1 MRYVNLASGFKYLGF
16 FLIFVLFMSS
26 IRSGYSV
33 TDSDSCSQTQ
43 VMKYSASGS
52 EPNFPASAVGDHNDQ
67 TIWSTYGKGSWVQL
81 DLGTLKTVCGVEIQW
96 YKGDQRHN
104 NFAIS
109 ASKDGSSFKDIVDS
123 KSKESTSSIDLEDLK
138 ARYIKIT
145 VNGNTQNNYASIAEV
160 KINAIPSENEVPVKQ
175 VGGRGISNDC
185 SNEVKV
191 SEATAFGHYRNYV
204 PSNAIDNNPNSRWVN
219 EKNPS
224 SITLDLGGNKRVCGL
239 DIQWFSG
246 ETRTYDFTVSVSTD
260 NKKYEVILKDKS
272 RGSTSDAESY
282 VTPDVNARYV
292 RVTVNGNNEN
302 NFASI
307 NEINIKTPGLGLSSE
322 ISRFDE
328 MVREELNQGG
338 LSEAPNQGGL
348 SEAPNQGGLSEA
360 PNQGGL
366 SDKQGTSEIP
376 SKGTDG
382 IQMIYPTAPGGE
394 TWFFN
399 PNNPEDGQFDENGA
413 NIEKNA
419 DGSWHVP
426 PGTTRMDVFTKSAG
440 LLSDQQRSNFATY
453 DYSELARVGY
463 WLQPS
468 DWKNIEVTG
477 YFKVTSTSS
486 GDGLSFVSRSVRHS
500 NSVQDGCGGSSY
512 HNNIRFDGTFQYK
525 KEMWHVNYDILPP
538 TKDGIGSIMDKW
550 VGFKGIVYNL
560 PDGSV
565 KLESYVDKDNNN
577 HWEKVQE
584 LVDVGEW
591 GDDMTHCNAESP
603 GAVIT
608 WGSPMIIFKSTG
620 VTYDFKNLSIREIVP
635 PQ

>member
-1 MRYVNLASGFKYLGF
+1 
-16 FLIFVLFMSS
+16 
-26 IRSGYSV
+26 
-33 TDSDSCSQTQ
+33 
-43 VMKYSASGS
+43 MKYSASGS

-81 DLGTLKTVCGVEIQW
+81 DLGTLKTVCSVEIQW

-123 KSKESTSSIDLEDLK
+123 TSKESTSSIDLKDLK

-160 KINAIPSENEVPVKQ
+160 KINAIPSENQVPLKQ
-175 VGGRGISNDC
+175 TGGHSISNDC
-185 SNEVKV
+185 SDEVKV
-191 SEATAFGHYRNYV
+191 SEATSFGHYRNYV
-204 PSNAIDNNPNSRWVN
+204 PSNAIDNNPKSRWVN

-224 SITLDLGGNKRVCGL
+224 SITLDLGSDKRVCGL

-246 ETRTYDFTVSVSTD
+246 ETRTYDFAVSVSTD

-282 VTPDVNARYV
+282 ITPAVNARYV
-292 RVTVNGNNEN
+292 RVTVNGNSEN

-307 NEINIKTPGLGLSSE
+307 NEINIKTPGLGPSSE

-328 MVREELNQGG
+328 MVRDELDGG
-338 LSEAPNQGGL
+338 A
-348 SEAPNQGGLSEA
+348 A
-360 PNQGGL
+360 L
-366 SDKQGTSEIP
+366 SDEHDGGAALSDEHDRGAALSDEHDQGAALSDEQGTSEIP
-376 SKGTDG
+376 SAGTDG
-382 IQMIYPTAPGGE
+382 IQMIYPTAAGGE

-468 DWKNIEVTG
+468 DWKNIEITG
-477 YFKVTSTSS
+477 YFKVTSTNS
-486 GDGLSFVSRSVRHS
+486 GDGISFVSRSVRHS
-500 NSVQDGCGGSSY
+500 TAVQDGCGGSSY
-512 HNNIRFDGTFQYK
+512 HNNIRFDGTFQFK

-560 PDGSV
+560 PDGTV

-584 LVDVGEW
+584 LVDVGDW
-591 GDDMTHCNAESP
+591 GDDMTHCNADSP

-620 VTYDFKNLSIREIVP
+620 VTYDFKNLSIREITP